1 MQLALEQFD
10 LDKEWIF
17 WALIF
22 FKSGYIAKWSKNL
35 FYQKAN
41 TGIFPLQSWLV
52 FEHQFQ
58 AQFFPV
64 NVEVND
70 TNTLEGSSYYQ
81 NNQMVENYLD
91 SFQSLVSD
99 AGYSNLRTLV
109 VKFWKGLWTGIQ
121 KQITTMLVGYPSN
134 TNLKV

>member
-52 FEHQFQ
+52 FEQQFQ

-64 NVEVND
+64 NVEVD
-70 TNTLEGSSYYQ
+70 ATNTLEGSSYYQ

>member
-10 LDKEWIF
+10 LDNEWIF

-41 TGIFPLQSWLV
+41 TSIFPLQSWLV
-52 FEHQFQ
+52 FEQQFQ

-64 NVEVND
+64 NIEVD
-70 TNTLEGSSYYQ
+70 ATNTLEGFFYYQ
-81 NNQMVENYLD
+81 NNHMVENYLD

-109 VKFWKGLWTGIQ
+109 VKLWKGL
-121 KQITTMLVGYPSN
+121 
-134 TNLKV
+134 